1 MHIIRTLALIG
12 FGISAALFVMKLT
25 GEITSVVG
33 CGGTGGCTDVLGSK
47 WSQWFLIPVSAIS
60 AVFYLGV
67 MVLTFKVSKPLLTM
81 AAFLLMAAACWFM
94 GLQAFVIKAFC
105 PWCFATHVTG
115 VATAVAILWK
125 ARAKFQATMVGIPL
139 VLILGLALGQVYG
152 PQPKTYEVTSESGIE
167 ERKDVKEQTGGKGRL
182 VTFKGPDGRVVKS
195 FRLGAVPL
203 IGSPDAKHFLVKY
216 FDYTCRS
223 CQVMEEELGALLEKY
238 PHDVAVIVLP
248 TPLNRACNPYL
259 KTGVRDHENSCE
271 LARLGLA
278 AWRAQPESFAKV
290 HEILFQRP
298 VHSEKSAMT
307 ELHEVIPAEK
317 LDAAL
322 KDPWVEQSLTANLK
336 DFATLSSRSIKMP
349 KLIVTGTKT
358 MHGLAPSKDDFI
370 EFIEETLVLQQ
381 LLLRPRPRHLLRQT
395 PR

>member
-1 MHIIRTLALIG
+1 M
-12 FGISAALFVMKLT
+12 
-25 GEITSVVG
+25 
-33 CGGTGGCTDVLGSK
+33 D
-47 WSQWFLIPVSAIS
+47 
-60 AVFYLGV
+60 
-67 MVLTFKVSKPLLTM
+67 
-81 AAFLLMAAACWFM
+81 
-94 GLQAFVIKAFC
+94 
-105 PWCFATHVTG
+105 
-115 VATAVAILWK
+115 
-125 ARAKFQATMVGIPL
+125 
-139 VLILGLALGQVYG
+139 
-152 PQPKTYEVTSESGIE
+152 
-167 ERKDVKEQTGGKGRL
+167 
-182 VTFKGPDGRVVKS
+182 
-195 FRLGAVPL
+195 
-203 IGSPDAKHFLVKY
+203 
-216 FDYTCRS
+216 
-223 CQVMEEELGALLEKY
+223 EELGALLEKY
-238 PHDVAVIVLP
+238 PNDVAVIVLP
-248 TPLNRACNPYL
+248 TPLNRDCNPYL

-381 LLLRPRPRHLLRQT
+381 LLLRPRLRQT